1 MKQNNI
7 STFLGEQCRKY
18 RKILGI
24 TQEELAE
31 KMNTTPQTISNYERM
46 GIKDV
51 DIEKEISSILG
62 VNLREETEDNEGTP
76 GELGKEILF
85 YLIEHKGNCLIVEL
99 LKDDVLYGITRE
111 RLDHEIEKIAKL
123 DLCCR
128 DTFKADSSSG
138 ECSFVYYEGTF
149 NGNKFDRLFIT
160 AKGIVTIK
168 NSATNSYQV
177 ERINKCIK
185 DVKSY
190 EMLLATR
197 THGDIL
203 KKVSMAKDMEG
214 YLELRPWYRL
224 INELARKGVCN
235 YKADYIKYL
244 YTNWM
249 NKFEFAD
256 PWLCPGF
263 STEEI
268 DTLIPGKNFYYDLM
282 YRMAFGFTNKYRC
295 ENNVVRGAGNKC
307 VSYETAC
314 HLYEGEMVEKNI
326 ENKRSRL
333 DWFKANELELVI
345 DQEEYVESCEDTLFE
360 DIMVECDND
369 EFVLSANVEMGR
381 NPILK
386 KLSYKKKLTDKYE
399 SEVSDEF
406 VDEVMEKSRSL
417 FYTLPEEP
425 KTGIERK
432 NIVDNILL
440 EEELRKNVPNIEEYP
455 DNVLKW
461 FTKEQIESFIRE
473 NYKKPE
479 YYNELI
485 IQEELHE
492 IEMLIP
498 EAKEEYYQFPK
509 SWEENGL
516 ADLVREV
523 CCLNM

>member
-7 STFLGEQCRKY
+7 SSFLGEQCRKY

-51 DIEKEISSILG
+51 DVEKEISTILG

-85 YLIEHKGNCLIVEL
+85 YLMEHNGNCLIVEL
-99 LKDDVLYGITRE
+99 LKDDVLYGITKE

-128 DTFKADSSSG
+128 DNFKTDSSSG
-138 ECSFVYYEGTF
+138 ECIIGYTEGVF
-149 NGNKFDRLFIT
+149 KGNKFDRLFIT

-168 NSATNSYQV
+168 NLATNTYQV
-177 ERINKCIK
+177 ERINKCIN

-190 EMLLATR
+190 EMLLASR
-197 THGDIL
+197 THGDKV
-203 KKVSMAKDMEG
+203 KKVPVAKDMEEF
-214 YLELRPWYRL
+214 LELRPWYRL
-224 INELARKGVCN
+224 INELTRSGVCN

-268 DTLIPGKNFYYDLM
+268 DVLISGKNFYYDLM
-282 YRMAFGFTNKYRC
+282 YRMAFGFTNKYRL
-295 ENNVVRGAGNKC
+295 ENHIVRDAGRKS

-314 HLYEGEMVEKNI
+314 YFYDEETAERNGDY
-326 ENKRSRL
+326 KRRRL
-333 DWFKANELELVI
+333 EWFKANELVLVADEEEYFESLQDDYFDEMMHECENDELVFF
-345 DQEEYVESCEDTLFE
+345 T
-360 DIMVECDND
+360 ND
-369 EFVLSANVEMGR
+369 ALSSNSIIG
-381 NPILK
+381 
-386 KLSYKKKLTDKYE
+386 KLDKKKRLSSIYKQN
-399 SEVSDEF
+399 VSDEF
-406 VDEVMEKSRSL
+406 VDEVMENMSL
-417 FYTLPEEP
+417 FYVLPKEP
-425 KTGIERK
+425 KVGAEKI
-432 NIVDNILL
+432 NIVDEKLL
-440 EEELRKNVPNIEEYP
+440 VEELRKNVPNIEEYP

-461 FTKEQIESFIRE
+461 FTKDQIESFIRE
-473 NYKKPE
+473 NYKKPQ

-485 IQEELHE
+485 IQEQLHE
-492 IEMLIP
+492 IEKLIP